1 MSTPAR
7 QVRVR
12 PAPKPRTR
20 TTPSPELPG
29 RRSPR
34 KQPLR
39 VVRSTKK
46 RKPLAFYVMAIAVV
60 GAMVFGLAATNVLL
74 AQGAFKMRAL
84 ALEQARLRQQNGE
97 LRLSVAGLS
106 TPNRIAREARE
117 IGLVLPD
124 VVEVV
129 HKNGSRESGDA
140 EPGPSK
146 STPVSTPSKPDGN
159 E

>member
-1 MSTPAR
+1 
-7 QVRVR
+7 
-12 PAPKPRTR
+12 
-20 TTPSPELPG
+20 
-29 RRSPR
+29 
-34 KQPLR
+34 
-39 VVRSTKK
+39 
-46 RKPLAFYVMAIAVV
+46 MAIAVV